1 MVAEILCVGT
11 ELLLGDIVNT
21 NAAYLAKQLASLG
34 IDLYTQSVVGDNPER
49 LKESLAIAFSR
60 ADLVLMTGGLGPT
73 YDDLTKET
81 VAAYF
86 GRKMQRDEHSY
97 QRLMEYF
104 AKVGKEPTPN
114 NLKQADMPEG
124 AVVFDNDNGTAP
136 GLAVEGNGKIAV
148 LMPGPPYE
156 MTAMFEAR
164 IRPYLQKFS
173 EKVLV
178 SRTIRIVG
186 MGESEVEYR
195 LRDYMLSHLNPTVAP
210 YAKQSEVQLR
220 VTASAKTQE
229 QAYALIEPVVAE
241 IQEML
246 GDVVYGVDVENM
258 EQAVVQQL
266 KEKGLKVATAE
277 SCTGGLISKRI
288 TEIPGAS
295 DVFECGVCSYANR
308 IKHELLGVSQRTLEQ
323 FGAVSEQTAREMAE
337 GIRRLSGADIGVS
350 VTGIA
355 GPGGGTPEKPVGL
368 VYLGVSSE
376 GDSKV
381 VRYLSGSKKAG
392 SREHIR
398 YIASQQALK
407 LVLEAIRANKKK

>member
-21 NAAYLAKQLASLG
+21 NAAYLARQLAGLG

-86 GRKMQRDEHSY
+86 GRNMRRDEHSY

-104 AKVGKEPTPN
+104 AKAGKEPTPN

-195 LRDYMLSHLNPTVAP
+195 LRDYMLSHLNPTIAP

-220 VTASAKTQE
+220 VTASAKTEE
-229 QAYALIEPVVAE
+229 QAYALIGPVV
-241 IQEML
+241 
-246 GDVVYGVDVENM
+246 
-258 EQAVVQQL
+258 
-266 KEKGLKVATAE
+266 
-277 SCTGGLISKRI
+277 S
-288 TEIPGAS
+288 
-295 DVFECGVCSYANR
+295 
-308 IKHELLGVSQRTLEQ
+308 
-323 FGAVSEQTAREMAE
+323 
-337 GIRRLSGADIGVS
+337 
-350 VTGIA
+350 
-355 GPGGGTPEKPVGL
+355 
-368 VYLGVSSE
+368 
-376 GDSKV
+376 
-381 VRYLSGSKKAG
+381 
-392 SREHIR
+392 
-398 YIASQQALK
+398 
-407 LVLEAIRANKKK
+407 

>member
-86 GRKMQRDEHSY
+86 GRKMQRDAHSY
-97 QRLMEYF
+97 ERLMEYF

-136 GLAVEGNGKIAV
+136 GLAVEGNRKIAV

-156 MTAMFEAR
+156 MTAMFEAH

-173 EKVLV
+173 EKVLL

-220 VTASAKTQE
+220 VTASAKTEE
-229 QAYALIEPVVAE
+229 QAYALIQPVIEE
-241 IQEML
+241 IQEIL
-246 GDVVYGVDVENM
+246 GDVVYGIDVENM

-308 IKHELLGVSQRTLEQ
+308 IKHELLGVSDQTLEQ

-376 GDSKV
+376 RYSKV
-381 VRYLSGSKKAG
+381 VRYLSGSKKGAESISAISHL
-392 SREHIR
+392 SRR
-398 YIASQQALK
+398 
-407 LVLEAIRANKKK
+407 

>member
-21 NAAYLAKQLASLG
+21 NAAYLAKQLADMG
-34 IDLYTQSVVGDNPER
+34 IDLYTQSVVGDNPKR
-49 LKESLAIAFSR
+49 LKESLNVAFSR

-86 GRKMQRDEHSY
+86 GRKMQMHEHSL

-104 AKVGKEPTPN
+104 KKAGRTPTPN
-114 NLKQADMPEG
+114 NLKQAEMPEG

-148 LMPGPPYE
+148 LMPGPPHE
-156 MTAMFEAR
+156 MNAMFQAR

-173 EKVLV
+173 DKVLV
-178 SRTIRIVG
+178 SRVIRIMG
-186 MGESEVEYR
+186 MGESEVEYK
-195 LRDYMLSHLNPTVAP
+195 LRDYMMRHKNPTVAP

-220 VTASAKTQE
+220 VTASAKTRE
-229 QAYALIEPVVAE
+229 EAYGLIDPVVEE
-241 IQEML
+241 IKGIL
-246 GDVVYGVDVENM
+246 GKAIYGVDVENM

-266 KEKGLKVATAE
+266 KAKGMKIATAE
-277 SCTGGLISKRI
+277 SCTGGLVSKRI

-308 IKHELLGVSQRTLEQ
+308 IKHELLGVSEQTLERY
-323 FGAVSEQTAREMAE
+323 GAVSPQTAQQMAE
-337 GIRRLSGADIGVS
+337 GIRRLSGAEIGIS

-355 GPGGGTPEKPVGL
+355 GPGGGTEEKPVGL
-368 VYLGVSSE
+368 VYIGVSSE
-376 GDSKV
+376 KYSKV
-381 VRYLSGSKKAG
+381 ERYLSGSKRPG

-398 YIASQQALK
+398 FIASQQALR
-407 LVLEAIRANKKK
+407 LALEAIREN

>member
-308 IKHELLGVSQRTLEQ
+308 IKHELLGVSDQTLKQ
-323 FGAVSEQTAREMAE
+323 LGAVSEQTAREMAE

-350 VTGIA
+350 GTGSA

-376 GDSKV
+376 GSSKV

>member
-21 NAAYLAKQLASLG
+21 NAAYLARQLAGLG

-86 GRKMQRDEHSY
+86 GRNMRRDEHSY

-104 AKVGKEPTPN
+104 AKAGKEPTPN

-195 LRDYMLSHLNPTVAP
+195 LRDYMLSHLNPTIAP

-220 VTASAKTQE
+220 VTASAKTEE
-229 QAYALIEPVVAE
+229 QAYALIGPVVAE

-308 IKHELLGVSQRTLEQ
+308 IKHELLGVSDQTLEQ
-323 FGAVSEQTAREMAE
+323 FGAVSEQTAKEMAE

-376 GDSKV
+376 RYSKV

-398 YIASQQALK
+398 YSASQQALK
-407 LVLEAIRANKKK
+407 LVLEAIRENQKK

>member
-60 ADLVLMTGGLGPT
+60 AELVLMTGGLGPT

-86 GRKMQRDEHSY
+86 GRKMQRDAHSY
-97 QRLMEYF
+97 ERLMEYF

-173 EKVLV
+173 EKVLL

-220 VTASAKTQE
+220 VTASAKTEE
-229 QAYALIEPVVAE
+229 QADALIQPVIEE
-241 IQEML
+241 IRGIL
-246 GDVVYGVDVENM
+246 GDVVYSIDVENM

-308 IKHELLGVSQRTLEQ
+308 IKHELLGVSDQTLEQ

-376 GDSKV
+376 RYSKV
-381 VRYLSGSKKAG
+381 VRYLSGSK
-392 SREHIR
+392 
-398 YIASQQALK
+398 
-407 LVLEAIRANKKK
+407 

>member
-21 NAAYLAKQLASLG
+21 NAAYLARQLAGLG

-86 GRKMQRDEHSY
+86 GWNMRRDEHSY

-104 AKVGKEPTPN
+104 AKAGKEPTPN

-195 LRDYMLSHLNPTVAP
+195 LRDYMLSHLNPTIAP

-220 VTASAKTQE
+220 VTASAKTEE
-229 QAYALIEPVVAE
+229 QAYALIGPVVAE

-308 IKHELLGVSQRTLEQ
+308 IKHELLGVSDQTLEQ
-323 FGAVSEQTAREMAE
+323 FGAVSEQTAKEMAE

-376 GDSKV
+376 RYSKV

-398 YIASQQALK
+398 YSASQQALK
-407 LVLEAIRANKKK
+407 LVLEAIRENQKK

>member
-1 MVAEILCVGT
+1 M
-11 ELLLGDIVNT
+11 
-21 NAAYLAKQLASLG
+21 
-34 IDLYTQSVVGDNPER
+34 
-49 LKESLAIAFSR
+49 
-60 ADLVLMTGGLGPT
+60 
-73 YDDLTKET
+73 
-81 VAAYF
+81 
-86 GRKMQRDEHSY
+86 
-97 QRLMEYF
+97 
-104 AKVGKEPTPN
+104 
-114 NLKQADMPEG
+114 
-124 AVVFDNDNGTAP
+124 
-136 GLAVEGNGKIAV
+136 
-148 LMPGPPYE
+148 
-156 MTAMFEAR
+156 
-164 IRPYLQKFS
+164 
-173 EKVLV
+173 LV

-288 TEIPGAS
+288 NEIPGAS

-308 IKHELLGVSQRTLEQ
+308 IKHELLGVSDQTLKQ
-323 FGAVSEQTAREMAE
+323 LGAVSEQTAREMAE

-376 GDSKV
+376 GYSKV